1 MTHRRE
7 LLKMLSATG
16 AVGLGAGLSMLS
28 LNSSSA
34 SSAAYK
40 ALVVIHLNG
49 GNDGN
54 DLLVPT
60 DAAYTDYQ
68 KSRPSIALRKDD

>member
-1 MTHRRE
+1 MTNRRE

-28 LNSSSA
+28 LDSTSA

-40 ALVVIHLNG
+40 ALVAPRYKRQHFPVSG
-49 GNDGN
+49 G
-54 DLLVPT
+54 
-60 DAAYTDYQ
+60 
-68 KSRPSIALRKDD
+68 